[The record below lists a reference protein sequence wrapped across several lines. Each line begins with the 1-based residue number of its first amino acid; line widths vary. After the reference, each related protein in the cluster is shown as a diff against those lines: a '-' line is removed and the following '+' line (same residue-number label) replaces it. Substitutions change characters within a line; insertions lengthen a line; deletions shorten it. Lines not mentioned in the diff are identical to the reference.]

1 MIMQRIVK
9 SSTLKTYSENEWISY
24 LKKNI
29 PNILQPIKA
38 HLSEFKNRDSKEKNL
53 ISFHP
58 FIPIFLING
67 AQNGT
72 SQNH

>member
-1 MIMQRIVK
+1 MNMQRIVK
-9 SSTLKTYSENEWISY
+9 SSTLKTYSENEWVSY
-24 LKKNI
+24 LKNNI
-29 PNILQPIKA
+29 PTIFQPIKV
-38 HLSEFKNRDSKEKNL
+38 HLSEFKNRDFKEKNL

-58 FIPIFLING
+58 FIPIILMNG